1 MFKKYIF
8 VMLVSFLLVSFSFAI
23 TDPTE
28 KYPGIDFYYEWDWLV
43 RETPSWFSPQFLWSA
58 PRDIGSWKNV
68 LPYEED
74 KYADLY
80 MVIPQLWL
88 ITPIQQIPRESVDW
102 NHMIDWREIW
112 INKYLQNGIIEYAWS
127 AKPWYL
133 WKRIDFWHS
142 NFFANDSGRYKTV
155 FANLMWLDPGDEVWY
170 FVRNGDNYDLHV
182 YHVTASYPTSP
193 SYTDALEY
201 DGEWADALIF
211 GCYHGLDWRWMVEA
225 TYTWD
230 PLWNSTVGNHP
241 DLPVD
246 WKNRIDSALL
256 SFERIPMKRRKQHIA
271 YYFSRL
277 SVYNQNYWLTQ
288 MEKAIGA
295 YLLEKLSALYE

>member
-1 MFKKYIF
+1 MFEKYIF
-8 VMLVSFLLVSFSFAI
+8 AILMSFLFVGVSFAI

-28 KYPGIDFYYEWDWLV
+28 KYPWIDFYFEWDWLV

-88 ITPIQQIPRESVDW
+88 ITPIQQIPRESGDW
-102 NHMIDWREIW
+102 SNMIDGREIG
-112 INKYLQNGIIEYAWS
+112 INKYLHGGIIEYAWS

-142 NFFANDSGRYKTV
+142 NFFANDSWRYKTV
-155 FANLMWLDPGDEVWY
+155 FANLMRLDPGDEVWY

-182 YHVTASYPTSP
+182 YEVTASYPTSP
-193 SYTDALEY
+193 SYTDALHY
-201 DGEWADALIF
+201 DGDWADALIF

-225 TYTWD
+225 TYVWE
-230 PLWNSTVGNHP
+230 PLWSSSVGDHP
-241 DLPVD
+241 DLPVY
-246 WKNRIDSALL
+246 WKQRIDAALL
-256 SFERIPMKRRKQHIA
+256 SFERIPMKRRKQYIA

-288 MEKAIGA
+288 NEKAVGA
-295 YLLEKLSALYE
+295 YLLEQLSALYE